1 MFDQLESIVGRYEEL
16 GELLSDPEVVSDTK
30 RFMELSREEADLRD
44 KVATYNEYKKVLET
58 ISDSEEM
65 LGEGGLDDDMKE
77 MLKEELSS
85 AKSQKEL
92 LEEEIK
98 ILLLPKD
105 PNDGKNII
113 LEIRGAAGGD
123 EAALFAG
130 DLLNMYQ
137 HFSESQGWKFEIM
150 EANITG
156 IGGYKEVSAL
166 ISGPSVYSKLKYES
180 GAHRVQRVPV
190 TETQGRVHTSTATV
204 LVMPEVEEFEMTIDQ
219 KDLRVDIYHASGAG
233 GQNVNKVATAVR
245 IVHLPTNIK
254 VEMQEERTQQKN
266 REKAMKIIRA
276 RVADHFA
283 QIAQDE
289 QDAERKSTIGTGDRS
304 ERIRT
309 YNFPQN
315 RVTDHRIGLTLQK
328 LDTILSGKLDEV
340 VDALVLYDQTQKLE
354 ELNK

>member
-1 MFDQLESIVGRYEEL
+1 MCTTSAASVAVLPEAEEV
-16 GELLSDPEVVSDTK
+16 DVV
-30 RFMELSREEADLRD
+30 LNPAD
-44 KVATYNEYKKVLET
+44 
-58 ISDSEEM
+58 IEM
-65 LGEGGLDDDMKE
+65 QT
-77 MLKEELSS
+77 
-85 AKSQKEL
+85 A
-92 LEEEIK
+92 
-98 ILLLPKD
+98 
-105 PNDGKNII
+105 
-113 LEIRGAAGGD
+113 R
-123 EAALFAG
+123 
-130 DLLNMYQ
+130 
-137 HFSESQGWKFEIM
+137 
-150 EANITG
+150 
-156 IGGYKEVSAL
+156 
-166 ISGPSVYSKLKYES
+166 SG
-180 GAHRVQRVPV
+180 
-190 TETQGRVHTSTATV
+190 
-204 LVMPEVEEFEMTIDQ
+204 
-219 KDLRVDIYHASGAG
+219 GAG

-328 LDTILSGKLDEV
+328 LDTILAGKLDEV